1 MNSIDC
7 GQVADNLDDWIAGR
21 LDPET
26 AGAVEAHLGAC
37 PSCRL
42 DAEAARALASVLP
55 SLPRSVPPSRDLW
68 EGIERRITRPTRRR
82 VPGALIAATVAVAG
96 AAGLWALRGTGPAPS
111 AEPMTGAAV
120 STEVAALEL
129 EAARLGDA
137 NLPLPVREALGR
149 DLRIIDDA
157 IRDARAQLLAAPS
170 DPVAQALVES
180 GVRKKL
186 RLLRRI
192 GDYTT

>member
-7 GQVADNLDDWIAGR
+7 GQVADVLDDWIAGR
-21 LDPET
+21 LDPEA

-37 PSCRL
+37 PSCRQ

-55 SLPRSVPPSRDLW
+55 DLPRSVPPSRDLW
-68 EGIERRITRPTRRR
+68 EDIERRITRPTRRR

-96 AAGLWALRGTGPAPS
+96 AAGLWALRGAGTAPS
-111 AEPMTGAAV
+111 AESRIGAAIL
-120 STEVAALEL
+120 TEVAAREL

-157 IRDARAQLLAAPS
+157 IRDARAQLQVTPS

>member
-1 MNSIDC
+1 
-7 GQVADNLDDWIAGR
+7 
-21 LDPET
+21 
-26 AGAVEAHLGAC
+26 
-37 PSCRL
+37 
-42 DAEAARALASVLP
+42 
-55 SLPRSVPPSRDLW
+55 
-68 EGIERRITRPTRRR
+68 
-82 VPGALIAATVAVAG
+82 
-96 AAGLWALRGTGPAPS
+96 
-111 AEPMTGAAV
+111 
-120 STEVAALEL
+120 VAALEL

-137 NLPLPVREALGR
+137 SLPLAVREALGR

-157 IRDARAQLLAAPS
+157 IRDARAQLLATPS